1 MGATH
6 VPLAGDV
13 LDALQRGDKLE
24 AIRRLRESS
33 GLGLKEAKEAIE
45 QHLLGHP
52 AHAPAARS
60 SSRLPAAVVE
70 ALRQRKKVEAIR
82 LLREQ
87 TGLGL
92 KDAKDAVDAF
102 QDAERTKND
111 GLASGAVSRLGSAV
125 RWIALLAMAGF
136 VVYYFLRGP
145 G

>member
-6 VPLAGDV
+6 VSLAGGV
-13 LDALQRGDKLE
+13 LDALQRGDKIE

-70 ALRQRKKVEAIR
+70 ALRQRKKVQAIR